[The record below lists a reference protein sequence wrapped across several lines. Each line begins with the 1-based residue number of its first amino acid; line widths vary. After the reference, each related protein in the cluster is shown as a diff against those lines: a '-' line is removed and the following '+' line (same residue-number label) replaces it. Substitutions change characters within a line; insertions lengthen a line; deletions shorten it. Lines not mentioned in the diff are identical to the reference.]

1 MNLFVDFKLTIMFL
15 NSILLFSD
23 VFCCCCFEYTIGLSG
38 WGEVVLR

>member
-23 VFCCCCFEYTIGLSG
+23 VFCCCFEYTIGLSG